1 MNIRHATQ
9 YDAAELR
16 QLMMASAEVA
26 KADFDQ
32 QGWATILAVNTLQKC
47 LDRILHDDYLIWVA
61 EQNGELL
68 GMLIFFEL
76 QKLDQ
81 FFVHPDHLGQGIGKQ
96 LWQYAFAEVKR
107 LRNDPKPPLWVRSS
121 SYAIPVYQAFGF
133 QLEGGLQNNNGIT
146 FQLMRLP
153 ATPATSE

>member
-16 QLMMASAEVA
+16 QLVIASAEVA
-26 KADFDQ
+26 KADFNQ
-32 QGWATILAVNTLQKC
+32 QGWATFLAPNTLEKTQAR
-47 LDRILHDDYLIWVA
+47 LLHDDYLVWVA
-61 EQNGELL
+61 EQNGKLL
-68 GMLIFFEL
+68 GMLVLFEL

-81 FFVHPDHLGQGIGKQ
+81 FFVHPDHLGLGIGKQ
-96 LWQYAFAEVKR
+96 LWQYAFAEIKL
-107 LRNDPKPPLWVRSS
+107 LRNEPNPPLWVRSS

-133 QLEGGLQNNNGIT
+133 QVEGGPEISNGIT

-153 ATPATSE
+153 TTPATSE